1 MGSIAFALIAGL
13 LSTLSPCVLPLL
25 PIVVGAATSE
35 HRFGP
40 AALATGLTLSFV
52 AFGLLIAALGFAI
65 GLEPEVFRSVAAMLL
80 ILLGA
85 VLLMPRLQVQF
96 ASSVGPI
103 SNWAQSYAGGI
114 SGRGW
119 QGQFVVGLLLGAV
132 WSPCVGPTL
141 GAASV
146 LAARAENLAGVAL
159 IMVAFGVGAAMPLL
173 VIGLISREVLAHWR
187 SRLLATGGGGKI
199 ALGVILL
206 AVGGLVLTGLDKRL
220 EALLVAA
227 SPAWLTALTT
237 RF

>member
-1 MGSIAFALIAGL
+1 MGSIAFAFIAGL

-35 HRFGP
+35 HRLGP
-40 AALATGLTLSFV
+40 AALSTGLTLSFV
-52 AFGLLIAALGFAI
+52 ALGLLIATLGFAI
-65 GLEPEVFRSVAAMLL
+65 GLEPEVFRSPAAILL
-80 ILLGA
+80 ILFGV
-85 VLLMPRLQVQF
+85 VLLMPRLQAQF
-96 ASSVGPI
+96 ASSAGPI
-103 SNWAQSYAGGI
+103 SNWAQSHVGGI

-159 IMVAFGVGAAMPLL
+159 IMVAFGIGAAMPLL
-173 VIGLISREVLAHWR
+173 VIGLISREALAHWR
-187 SRLLATGGGGKI
+187 SRLLAAGGGGKI

-206 AVGGLVLTGLDKRL
+206 AVGGLVLTGLDKRF

-227 SPAWLTALTT
+227 SPAWLTALAT

>member
-1 MGSIAFALIAGL
+1 MGSIAFAFIAGL
-13 LSTLSPCVLPLL
+13 LSALSPCVLPLL

-35 HRFGP
+35 HRLGP

-52 AFGLLIAALGFAI
+52 AFGLLIATLGFAI

-85 VLLMPRLQVQF
+85 VLSMPRLQVQF

-103 SNWAQSYAGGI
+103 SNWAQSHAGGI

-119 QGQFVVGLLLGAV
+119 QGQFVVGLLLGAL

-159 IMVAFGVGAAMPLL
+159 IMVAFGIGAAMPLL
-173 VIGLISREVLAHWR
+173 VIGLISRDALACWR
-187 SRLLATGGGGKI
+187 SRLLAAGGGGKI
-199 ALGVILL
+199 ALGITLL
-206 AVGGLVLTGLDKRL
+206 AVGGLVLTGLDKRV

>member
-1 MGSIAFALIAGL
+1 MGSIAFAFIAGL
-13 LSTLSPCVLPLL
+13 LSILSPCVLPLL
-25 PIVVGAATSE
+25 PIVVSAATSE
-35 HRFGP
+35 HRLGP

-52 AFGLLIAALGFAI
+52 AFGLLIATLGFAV

-80 ILLGA
+80 ILIGG
-85 VLLMPRLQVQF
+85 VLLLPRLQMQL
-96 ASSVGPI
+96 ASSAGPI
-103 SNWAQSYAGGI
+103 SNWAQSHAGGI

-119 QGQFVVGLLLGAV
+119 QGQFVVGFLLGAV

-173 VIGLISREVLAHWR
+173 AIGLISREALARWR
-187 SRLLATGGGGKI
+187 SRLLAASGGGKI
-199 ALGVILL
+199 ALGVVLL
-206 AVGGLVLTGLDKRL
+206 AGGGFVLTGLDKRL

-227 SPAWLTALTT
+227 SPAWLTAITT

>member
-1 MGSIAFALIAGL
+1 MGSIAFAFIAGL

-35 HRFGP
+35 HRLGP
-40 AALATGLTLSFV
+40 ASLATGLTLSFV
-52 AFGLLIAALGFAI
+52 AFGLLIATLGFAI

-85 VLLMPRLQVQF
+85 VLLMPRLQARF
-96 ASSVGPI
+96 ASSAGPI
-103 SNWAQSYAGGI
+103 SDWAQSHAGGI
-114 SGRGW
+114 AGHGW
-119 QGQFVVGLLLGAV
+119 QGQFVVGLLLGAT

-146 LAARAENLAGVAL
+146 LASRAENLAGVTL
-159 IMVAFGVGAAMPLL
+159 IMIAFSTGAAVPLL
-173 VIGLISREVLAHWR
+173 VIGLISREALANWR
-187 SRLLATGGGGKI
+187 SRLLAAGSGGKI
-199 ALGVILL
+199 ALGVALL
-206 AVGGLVLTGLDKRL
+206 AVGGLVLTGFDQRL
-220 EALLVAA
+220 EALLVAV